1 VSPQPRPH
9 THTVALIRPLIG
21 WRVLLAS
28 SSRVF
33 SPPRITQFE
42 LMQFGQEQKINVKW
56 HFESKEFSMR
66 YKLPWGATTTTLVAT
81 LAKGAWF
88 VVVVDVLTLWVV
100 VGGKAIALHHWR
112 LHATFVERF
121 FHLMEFTVC
130 KYTLHIYNIHTPQ
143 KLSRVCGKILFELR
157 NQALITNLVC
167 SLW

>member
-1 VSPQPRPH
+1 
-9 THTVALIRPLIG
+9 
-21 WRVLLAS
+21 
-28 SSRVF
+28 
-33 SPPRITQFE
+33 
-42 LMQFGQEQKINVKW
+42 
-56 HFESKEFSMR
+56 
-66 YKLPWGATTTTLVAT
+66 VAT

-100 VGGKAIALHHWR
+100 VGGKAIALPLTIACDICR
-112 LHATFVERF
+112 AF

-167 SLW
+167 SL